1 MPDLDSACIARI
13 VQKLTSLLD
22 RPIVLVGLMGAGKS
36 TVGRRL
42 AKRLGLPFVDSDVAI
57 EEASGSKTAEL
68 FERYGEHDFRDGER
82 RLVARLVE
90 GDVRVIATGGGA
102 FNDPRTRDILNKR
115 AITVWLDA
123 PVEVLAERTSRRNNR
138 PLLKKGDPAE
148 ILGRLADERRGF
160 YAEAQIHVRTN
171 GDGAHGDV
179 VETIVVALHR
189 HLTA

>member
-1 MPDLDSACIARI
+1 
-13 VQKLTSLLD
+13 
-22 RPIVLVGLMGAGKS
+22 MGAGKS

-102 FNDPRTRDILNKR
+102 FNDPRTRRILNER

-138 PLLKKGDPAE
+138 PLLKKGNPAE
-148 ILGRLADERRGF
+148 ILARLAEERRDY
-160 YAEAQIHVRTN
+160 YAEALIHVRSN

-179 VETIVVALHR
+179 VESIVAALHR
-189 HLTA
+189 HLAA